1 MDFEAQPYHLAFRAH
16 HRHIVTCL
24 LLDSERILT
33 GSDDANVH
41 LYDSQTGVL
50 QRKFEGHESA
60 VWAIQQ
66 QGDILV
72 SGSTDRTVRVWSI
85 SSGKCLRVFQGHT
98 FTVRHLAILQPVKIG
113 TASDGS
119 SILVPKQPLV
129 ISGSRD
135 STMRV
140 WKLPRP
146 DDRRTCHISP
156 PDDHEADVHSLRI
169 LAGHH
174 KAISA
179 MAAYGDTVVS
189 GSSVRVWKVST
200 GEMVHCLAGHLQK
213 IFSVVLDHVS
223 SRCMSGSMDNSVKI
237 GSIETGDCLFSL
249 DGHTSLVG
257 LLELSQGVLV
267 SGAVD
272 GTLRTWNPD
281 DGVCRSILTGHTE
294 AITCFQHDQQKVVS
308 GSDRALKL
316 WDTRTGQYVRDLLSG
331 LSGIWQVRYDERR
344 CVATVQ
350 RDGLSY
356 VEVCVERLTL
366 TRTRAYSL

>member
-1 MDFEAQPYHLAFRAH
+1 
-16 HRHIVTCL
+16 
-24 LLDSERILT
+24 
-33 GSDDANVH
+33 
-41 LYDSQTGVL
+41 
-50 QRKFEGHESA
+50 
-60 VWAIQQ
+60 
-66 QGDILV
+66 
-72 SGSTDRTVRVWSI
+72 
-85 SSGKCLRVFQGHT
+85 
-98 FTVRHLAILQPVKIG
+98 
-113 TASDGS
+113 
-119 SILVPKQPLV
+119 
-129 ISGSRD
+129 
-135 STMRV
+135 
-140 WKLPRP
+140 
-146 DDRRTCHISP
+146 
-156 PDDHEADVHSLRI
+156 
-169 LAGHH
+169 
-174 KAISA
+174 

-189 GSSVRVWKVST
+189 GSFDCTVRVWKVST

-356 VEVCVERLTL
+356 VEVLDFGAARDGISESMRGRRIVVDSHGREVETGKAKAE
-366 TRTRAYSL
+366 T